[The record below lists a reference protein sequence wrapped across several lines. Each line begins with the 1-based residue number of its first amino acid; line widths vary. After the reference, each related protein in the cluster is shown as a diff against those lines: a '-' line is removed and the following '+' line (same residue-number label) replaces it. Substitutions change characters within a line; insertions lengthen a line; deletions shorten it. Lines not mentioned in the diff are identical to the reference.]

1 MKFKIRN
8 FAVCAAM
15 FSTLATTAIIQDR
28 LSTDS
33 QITANASSETEYT
46 PGIRGELAQLFTSI
60 DELNSKSE
68 LIVVGKFQGRP
79 TFYPEV
85 TGPDYP
91 PREDPEALVPV
102 DRDPALIAMN
112 APPYRDMSFQISEV
126 IKGEGLLQRVL
137 GTLSAPSIKVRQMGA
152 MEDGAEVGL
161 IGDRLFQPG
170 EEYVLFLHRDS
181 QSQSYFVR
189 GTSQGAFII
198 KDGKISSLNT
208 LEGVIDAGPKVLNQP
223 LTDFLGTVRSIL
235 DI

>member
-1 MKFKIRN
+1 MEFKIRN

-15 FSTLATTAIIQDR
+15 FSTLATTAIIQHK
-28 LSTDS
+28 LSSNS
-33 QITANASSETEYT
+33 QLTASASNQIEHV
-46 PGIRGELAQLFTSI
+46 PGIKGHLAQLFTSL
-60 DELNSKSE
+60 DELNAKSE
-68 LIVVGKFQGRP
+68 LIVVGKFEGEP
-79 TFYPEV
+79 TFNPEV

-102 DRDPALIAMN
+102 DRDPTLIAMN
-112 APPYRDMSFQISEV
+112 APPYRDMSFQVSEV
-126 IKGEGLLQRVL
+126 IKGDGLLQEVL
-137 GTLSAPSIKVRQMGA
+137 GTLSAPSIEIRQVGA
-152 MEDGAEVGL
+152 IENEAEIGL

-198 KDGKISSLNT
+198 EGGEISSLNT

-223 LTDFLGTVRSIL
+223 LSGFLGTVRSIL